1 MPIRQTNPPDLAAV
15 AHAGELPGECED
27 LPPGVVAFV
36 EMYGTPL
43 DWDPTEPP
51 TVTIDRQQLQAC
63 TSGSSVPT
71 EFRVE
76 IVRGRL
82 IVTVPMDVTGSSDL
96 VIARAD
102 LALIPGL
109 VFDTSGAK

>member
-1 MPIRQTNPPDLAAV
+1 MHPRCINDCNGP
-15 AHAGELPGECED
+15 LPGENEE
-27 LPPGVVAFV
+27 LPPGVAAFV

-43 DWDPTEPP
+43 DWNPTDPP
-51 TVTIDRQQLQAC
+51 TVTIDRKQLQAC

-76 IVRGRL
+76 VIGGRL
-82 IVTVPMDVTGSSDL
+82 VVTVPMDVTGSSDL

-102 LALIPGL
+102 LDLRPGL
-109 VFDTSGAK
+109 VFDTAGGS

>member
-1 MPIRQTNPPDLAAV
+1 MHPRSINDCNGP
-15 AHAGELPGECED
+15 LPGEGGEK
-27 LPPGVVAFV
+27 LPAGVAAFV

-43 DWDPTEPP
+43 DWNPTNPP
-51 TVTIDRQQLQAC
+51 TVTIDRKQLQAAVV
-63 TSGSSVPT
+63 GSVPT

-76 IVRGRL
+76 IIGGRL
-82 IVTVPMDVTGSSDL
+82 VVTVPMDVTWSSDL

-109 VFDTSGAK
+109 VFDTAGGS